1 MIIDLP
7 DVKDGEVVA
16 VDLKL
21 KDGSIDSYDPVVE
34 IVLCEKNINIDNKH
48 YEYSIDIGDV
58 SSFVAYI
65 RTPIYHEDID
75 VVEWMDSEPCFVWE
89 NTNET

>member
-7 DVKDGEVVA
+7 DVKDGEVVG

-34 IVLCEKNINIDNKH
+34 IVLCERNINIDNNHHK
-48 YEYSIDIGDV
+48 YSIYIEDV
-58 SSFVAYI
+58 LSFTVYI
-65 RTPIYHEDID
+65 RTSIYHEDID
-75 VVEWMDSEPCFVWE
+75 VVEWIDSLPYFYWE
-89 NTNET
+89 NTDET